1 MMAKRLGC
9 IALCLVL
16 SAIIAFLAYYQAPK
30 KRDAFAISTVKVLAG
45 EGHGSGVHTGNRY
58 IITAAH
64 VVGSLKT
71 VRVKAKHGGESE
83 ADVLWVNK
91 AHDIALLRA
100 RELQGVAVSQIEC
113 GVPAIGQHI
122 EAVGAP
128 GPLEFIHAFGRVASD
143 VQSNPHWASYF
154 VAAMVVGPGM
164 SGGPVFDARG
174 KVVGIVVGVAL
185 TQLGWTASALA
196 LAYVVPSQTVCN
208 LTMRS
213 A

>member
-1 MMAKRLGC
+1 MARFGNVV
-9 IALCLVL
+9 LCVAL
-16 SAIIAFLAYYQAPK
+16 SAIIAFLVACQSPK

-64 VVGSLKT
+64 VVGSLKA
-71 VRVKAKHGGESE
+71 VKVKAKHGGESE

-100 RELQGVAVSQIEC
+100 KELQGVAVSQIEC

-122 EAVGAP
+122 EAIGAP
-128 GPLEFIHAFGRVASD
+128 GPLEFIHAYGRVSSE

-154 VAAMVVGPGM
+154 IAAMVVGPGM

-185 TQLGWTASALA
+185 TQLGWTASALS